1 MSSPQ
6 IERESVS
13 LQYMVHCVTF
23 NSQEIN
29 KNKKK
34 KKNLL
39 LKIYEVDQC
48 YTQLSFNS
56 SFVYTGEARENVPG
70 CTDLHH
76 L

>member
-13 LQYMVHCVTF
+13 LQYMVHCITF

-29 KNKKK
+29 KNKKTTT
-34 KKNLL
+34 
-39 LKIYEVDQC
+39 ISSS
-48 YTQLSFNS
+48 TFIQLTAS

>member
-48 YTQLSFNS
+48 
-56 SFVYTGEARENVPG
+56 
-70 CTDLHH
+70 
-76 L
+76 